1 MNKKEIRKELLN
13 NRSNIKNRN
22 EKELLINQELFNFV
36 KNYRA
41 IGVYA
46 SINDEVNIDQLINQ
60 LLKLNKVVVLPK
72 VIGDVIEFYQIKSLS
87 ELNDEKSK
95 YHIREPMDL
104 DNNRVNKNMIDVIIV
119 PGVGFDKKMNRL
131 GYGKGYYDKYL
142 SDYSGIKIGVCF
154 IEQLI
159 EQLPVDDN
167 DIKMTSVIYK

>member
-1 MNKKEIRKELLN
+1 MNKKEIRKELLQ
-13 NRSNIKNRN
+13 NRSDIVNRN
-22 EKELLINQELFNFV
+22 ERELLINQELFNFV
-36 KNYRA
+36 KDYNV

-46 SINDEVNIDQLINQ
+46 SINDEVNIDRLINQ

-72 VIGDVIEFYQIKSLS
+72 VIDDVIEFYQINSLD
-87 ELNDEKSK
+87 ELSAKKSK

-104 DNNRVNKNMIDVIIV
+104 KNNRVDKNTIDVIVV

-142 SDYSGIKIGVCF
+142 SDYNGIKVGVCF
-154 IEQLI
+154 VEQFV